1 MDKLTA
7 SLVVSAWR
15 VLISVGSSVA
25 LLKLPRRPLFL
36 STTLLVSIAMFSL
49 GLFFY
54 LRSVETYQH
63 YFDTTLTW
71 APLLLVILIFAGGQL
86 GFSPIIKV
94 QSGDVGLTQGLTSSF
109 STSTKCCGIFW
120 HFSTHHHGGGADFLG
135 LLVVTVVQ
143 INFLWRA
150 PTS

>member
-1 MDKLTA
+1 MLLYSLSLCASVTIFEEAGATVDKMTA

-36 STTLLVSIAMFSL
+36 STTLLVCINMFSL

-54 LRSVETYQH
+54 LRAVETYQQ
-63 YFDTTLTW
+63 YFDRLNW
-71 APLLLVILIFAGGQL
+71 VPLLLVMLIFAGGQL

-94 QSGDVGLTQGLTSSF
+94 QHIVLLTSS
-109 STSTKCCGIFW
+109 
-120 HFSTHHHGGGADFLG
+120 
-135 LLVVTVVQ
+135 
-143 INFLWRA
+143 
-150 PTS
+150 